1 MELERAQV
9 TCHLLNI
16 KERSQ
21 KEVTGEANGN
31 NTGKGGSE
39 EFNPVSARMLWLE
52 GQSLIRA
59 GKSERW
65 TKEWEAIWQ
74 SSVGPGLHSFLPRC
88 LSIGAYNEACGCLG
102 RHKGL
107 VPLPSLSVTHLVV
120 CMWVCLCC
128 FSKGSNIVLVLG
140 KGQHYVFEVHVLFS
154 LAWDIQ
160 TLPILPRT
168 ITLWPQY
175 LSFHM
180 GWHNSVI

>member
-74 SSVGPGLHSFLPRC
+74 SSVGPGHHSSLPRC
-88 LSIGAYNEACGCLG
+88 LSIRAYNEACGCLG
-102 RHKGL
+102 RHKAL

-128 FSKGSNIVLVLG
+128 FSKGSNIACYSVIVFG
-140 KGQHYVFEVHVLFS
+140 KSQHHIFKMRQPDTSHFRQ
-154 LAWDIQ
+154 W
-160 TLPILPRT
+160 PRI
-168 ITLWPQY
+168 ITLWPHY
-175 LSFHM
+175 AITSA
-180 GWHNSVI
+180 SEEPV